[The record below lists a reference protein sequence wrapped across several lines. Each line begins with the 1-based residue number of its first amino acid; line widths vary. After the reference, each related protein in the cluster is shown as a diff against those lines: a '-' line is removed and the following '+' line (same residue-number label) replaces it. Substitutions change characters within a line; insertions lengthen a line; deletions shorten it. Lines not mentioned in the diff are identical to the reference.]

1 MIKIWY
7 YYFYIRFFCKINIV
21 MSEKCSNFLYE
32 CDQCLYKTNKK
43 YNLSRHQNAKHI
55 NNIYVNNDLSESG
68 KNVHPKRKNVHPNG
82 KNVHPN
88 GKNVHPTQFCT
99 KCNKIYK
106 TKKCL
111 IQHEMKCNGIDDLT
125 CPRCMISFGS
135 RQAKSNHIKR
145 NNCKPKSIIYARQPN
160 PQNIKKESII
170 NNIETQINI
179 EKQVNTTN
187 NIYINNYG
195 NERLDYLNYEKL
207 ITILK
212 TGYDVPRLLTKEI
225 HFNQDFP
232 ENNNIQYKNE
242 TNAIIKTDDEFILKD
257 LNILAE
263 ELVNEKTSQMQKF
276 AEENKED
283 ICLKIENQK
292 YQDILDLLLQ
302 FILLKEPQEH
312 YKKQISKIKDI
323 IKNTKI

>member
-1 MIKIWY
+1 M
-7 YYFYIRFFCKINIV
+7 INIV
-21 MSEKCSNFLYE
+21 MSENCSIFLYE
-32 CDQCLYKTNKK
+32 CDLCFYKTNKK

-55 NNIYVNNDLSESG
+55 NNIYANSDFSKSG
-68 KNVHPKRKNVHPNG
+68 KNVHPNG

-88 GKNVHPTQFCT
+88 GKNVHPKQFCT

-125 CPRCMISFGS
+125 CPRCMISFSS

-145 NNCKPKSIIYARQPN
+145 NNCKPKSIIHARQPN
-160 PQNIKKESII
+160 PQNIEKESII
-170 NNIETQINI
+170 NNIKTQINI

-225 HFNQDFP
+225 HFNYEFP
-232 ENNNIQYKNE
+232 ENNNIQYKND
-242 TNAIIKTDDEFILKD
+242 TNAIIKSDDEFILKD

-276 AEENKED
+276 AKENKDD

-292 YQDILDLLLQ
+292 YQDIVDLLLQ
-302 FILLKEPQEH
+302 FILLKEPHEH
-312 YKKQISKIKDI
+312 YKKQISKIKDM

>member
-1 MIKIWY
+1 M
-7 YYFYIRFFCKINIV
+7 INIV
-21 MSEKCSNFLYE
+21 MYGNCSLLIHN
-32 CDQCLYKTNKK
+32 CDQCLYQTIKK
-43 YNLSRHQNAKHI
+43 YNLYRHQYAKH
-55 NNIYVNNDLSESG
+55 NNTFIENNDFMKSRE
-68 KNVHPKRKNVHPNG
+68 NVHPNIKNVHPNE

-88 GKNVHPTQFCT
+88 EKNVHSRLICT

-111 IQHEMKCNGIDDLT
+111 ILHENNCNGIDDLT
-125 CPRCMISFGS
+125 CPRCMISFSS

-145 NNCKPKSIIYARQPN
+145 NNCSPKSIIHARQPN
-160 PQNIKKESII
+160 PQI
-170 NNIETQINI
+170 NNNTNI
-179 EKQVNTTN
+179 EKIINTTN

-207 ITILK
+207 ISILT

-225 HFNQDFP
+225 HFNKEFP
-232 ENNNIQYKNE
+232 ENNNIHYKNDS
-242 TNAIIKTDDEFILKD
+242 NALIKKDDEFILKD

-263 ELVNEKTSQMQKF
+263 ELVKEKTSQMQKF
-276 AEENKED
+276 AEENKEE

-292 YQDILDLLLQ
+292 YQDIVELLLQ

-312 YKKQISKIKDI
+312 YKKQITKIKDI
-323 IKNTKI
+323 IKNNK

>member
-1 MIKIWY
+1 
-7 YYFYIRFFCKINIV
+7 
-21 MSEKCSNFLYE
+21 MSENCSLLTYQ
-32 CDQCLYKTNKK
+32 CDYCFYKTNKK
-43 YNLSRHQNAKHI
+43 YNLIRHQNSKHYI
-55 NNIYVNNDLSESG
+55 ENNNNCVISENG
-68 KNVHPKRKNVHPNG
+68 RNVHPNG

-88 GKNVHPTQFCT
+88 RKNVHPNEKIVHPTQICT

-111 IQHEMKCNGIDDLT
+111 IQHEKNCNGIDDLT
-125 CPRCMISFGS
+125 CPRCMISFSS

-145 NNCKPKSIIYARQPN
+145 NNCKPMSIIHARQPN
-160 PQNIKKESII
+160 PQNIEKSTII
-170 NNIETQINI
+170 NNKIETQINI
-179 EKQVNTTN
+179 EKQLNTTN

-225 HFNQDFP
+225 HFNKDFP
-232 ENNNIQYKNE
+232 ENNNIQYKNDN
-242 TNAIIKTDDEFILKD
+242 NALIKRDDEFILKD

-263 ELVNEKTSQMQKF
+263 ELVKEKTSQMQKF
-276 AEENKED
+276 AEENKEE

-292 YQDILDLLLQ
+292 YQDIVDLLLQ

-312 YKKQISKIKDI
+312 YKKQITKIKDI
-323 IKNTKI
+323 IKNNK

>member
-1 MIKIWY
+1 M
-7 YYFYIRFFCKINIV
+7 INIV
-21 MSEKCSNFLYE
+21 MSENCSLLTYQ
-32 CDQCLYKTNKK
+32 CDYCLYKTNKK
-43 YNLSRHQNAKHI
+43 YNLIRHQNSKHCMENI
-55 NNIYVNNDLSESG
+55 NNYVIS
-68 KNVHPKRKNVHPNG
+68 KNVKNVHPNV

-88 GKNVHPTQFCT
+88 VKNVHPNVKNVHQALICT

-106 TKKCL
+106 TKRCL

-125 CPRCMISFGS
+125 CSRCMISFSS

-145 NNCKPKSIIYARQPN
+145 NNCKPKSIIHARQPN
-160 PQNIKKESII
+160 PQNIEKDIII
-170 NNIETQINI
+170 NNNKIETQINNNINI
-179 EKQVNTTN
+179 EKQINTTN

-207 ITILK
+207 VAILK

-225 HFNQDFP
+225 HFNKDFP

-242 TNAIIKTDDEFILKD
+242 NNALIKKDDEFILKD

-263 ELVNEKTSQMQKF
+263 ELVKEKTSQMQKF

-292 YQDILDLLLQ
+292 YQDIVDLLLQ

-312 YKKQISKIKDI
+312 YKKQITKIKDM
-323 IKNTKI
+323 IKNKI

>member
-1 MIKIWY
+1 
-7 YYFYIRFFCKINIV
+7 
-21 MSEKCSNFLYE
+21 MSEKCSLYLYE
-32 CDQCLYKTNKK
+32 CDQCFYKSNKK
-43 YNLSRHQNAKHI
+43 YNLIRHRNAKHI
-55 NNIYVNNDLSESG
+55 NDNYVNNDFSENG
-68 KNVHPKRKNVHPNG
+68 KNVHRKRKNVHPNE

-88 GKNVHPTQFCT
+88 EKIVHPTHICN

-125 CPRCMISFGS
+125 CPRCMISFSS

-145 NNCKPKSIIYARQPN
+145 NNCKPKSIIHARQPN
-160 PQNIKKESII
+160 PQNIEKETII
-170 NNIETQINI
+170 NNKIETQINI

-207 ITILK
+207 ISILK

-225 HFNQDFP
+225 HFNKDFP
-232 ENNNIQYKNE
+232 ENNNIQYKND
-242 TNAIIKTDDEFILKD
+242 TNALIKRDDEFILKD

-263 ELVNEKTSQMQKF
+263 ELVKEKTSQMQKF

-292 YQDILDLLLQ
+292 YQDIVDLLLQ

-312 YKKQISKIKDI
+312 YKKQISKIKDM

>member
-1 MIKIWY
+1 M
-7 YYFYIRFFCKINIV
+7 INIV
-21 MSEKCSNFLYE
+21 MYGNCSLLIHN
-32 CDQCLYKTNKK
+32 CDQCLYQTIKK
-43 YNLSRHQNAKHI
+43 YNLYRHQYAKH
-55 NNIYVNNDLSESG
+55 NNTFIENNDFMKSRE
-68 KNVHPKRKNVHPNG
+68 NVHPNIKNVHPNE

-88 GKNVHPTQFCT
+88 EKNVHSRLICT

-111 IQHEMKCNGIDDLT
+111 ILHENNCNGIDDLT
-125 CPRCMISFGS
+125 CPRCMISFSS

-145 NNCKPKSIIYARQPN
+145 NNCSPKSIIHARQPN
-160 PQNIKKESII
+160 PQNIEKEIVV
-170 NNIETQINI
+170 NNNKIETQINNNTNI
-179 EKQVNTTN
+179 EKIINTTN

-207 ITILK
+207 ISILT

-225 HFNQDFP
+225 HFNKEFP
-232 ENNNIQYKNE
+232 ENNNIHYKNDS
-242 TNAIIKTDDEFILKD
+242 NALIKKDDEFILKD

-263 ELVNEKTSQMQKF
+263 ELVKEKTSQMQKF
-276 AEENKED
+276 AEENKEE

-292 YQDILDLLLQ
+292 YQDIVELLLQ

-312 YKKQISKIKDI
+312 YKKQITKIKDI
-323 IKNTKI
+323 IKNNK